1 MHITK
6 NNEELISRGASW
18 WKNKPVPSDSALYGW
33 QMMRIVEEECV
44 ATIGIFRQNGKRLGY
59 QAIGSGPLN
68 NPEWPTVL
76 WWLQDCRQVDPRL
89 PIEPG
94 ILMHV
99 HSLGGRDL
107 DAPILL
113 SQPIAKRFLANFRA
127 AARVA
132 FNHPIW
138 LSASLA
144 WQERERRPFDSDLT
158 RAHIWLPDSPQI
170 VVPARAESSSRSL
183 LLLAQ
188 VLSRRQEELTS
199 LSPYEFENLVG
210 ILLERA
216 GWKVEVTRQT
226 RDGGI
231 DVVST
236 TNDPNI
242 GHLRAVWQAK
252 RFGRGKKVT
261 LSDVR
266 ELAWVAGES
275 GASKGMI
282 VTTTSLTRDAYCF
295 VEQRRYKL
303 GAVTGEELRDWI
315 LRTTLGE

>member
-1 MHITK
+1 
-6 NNEELISRGASW
+6 
-18 WKNKPVPSDSALYGW
+18 
-33 QMMRIVEEECV
+33 MRIVEEECV

-188 VLSRRQEELTS
+188 VLSRRRRNLRPCRHTNLRTS
-199 LSPYEFENLVG
+199 LVSCWNAQDGRLRLRVRLVMEALT
-210 ILLERA
+210 LLA
-216 GWKVEVTRQT
+216 PQ
-226 RDGGI
+226 
-231 DVVST
+231 
-236 TNDPNI
+236 
-242 GHLRAVWQAK
+242 
-252 RFGRGKKVT
+252 
-261 LSDVR
+261 
-266 ELAWVAGES
+266 
-275 GASKGMI
+275 MI
-282 VTTTSLTRDAYCF
+282 P
-295 VEQRRYKL
+295 
-303 GAVTGEELRDWI
+303 I
-315 LRTTLGE
+315 